1 MQWHG
6 LILIIAGVLLGI
18 AGGVFLAKV
27 VCFASQ
33 KGFVAIVGRFFEKDV
48 AMVLVVGKLSL

>member
-27 VCFASQ
+27 VCFAPK
-33 KGFVAIVGRFFEKDV
+33 KGFVAIVDRFFEKDV
-48 AMVLVVGKLSL
+48 AMGFHVGKLPV